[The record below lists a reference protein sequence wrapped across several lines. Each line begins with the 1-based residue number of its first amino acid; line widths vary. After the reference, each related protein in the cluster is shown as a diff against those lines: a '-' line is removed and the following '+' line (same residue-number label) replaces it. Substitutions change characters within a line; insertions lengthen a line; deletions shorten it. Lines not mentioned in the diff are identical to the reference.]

1 MLVKAQDNEIL
12 EYPYSLEKFR
22 ADNPTIS
29 FPKEISSDTLASNG
43 VFSVGYQPAPDYDPT
58 THKVVVSSQ
67 PSLVEGLW
75 KLTKTVVAMTE
86 IEISDYNNKKAAEA
100 RRIRDQK
107 LSATDWCA
115 LSDVTMSSEMT
126 TYRQALRDIPQQAGF
141 PHSITW
147 PTKPQ

>member
-1 MLVKAQDNEIL
+1 MLVKVVDDQVD
-12 EYPYSLEKFR
+12 EYPYSVEKFR
-22 ADNPTIS
+22 ADNSTVS
-29 FPKEISSDTLASNG
+29 FPNEISSNTLAMHG
-43 VFSVGYQPAPDYDPT
+43 VFSVGYQPAPEHDPA

-86 IEISDYNNKKAAEA
+86 DEVSSYETKKAAEA
-100 RRIRDQK
+100 RRLRNDK

-115 LSDVTMSSEMT
+115 LSDVTMSPEMT

-147 PTKPQ
+147 PTKP

>member
-1 MLVKAQDNEIL
+1 MLVKIVDDQVD
-12 EYPYSLEKFR
+12 EYPYSIKKFR

-29 FPKEISSDTLASNG
+29 FPEEISSNTLATYG
-43 VFSVGYQPAPDYDPT
+43 VFSAGYEATPSYNPA

-86 IEISDYNNKKAAEA
+86 DEISAYETKKAAEA
-100 RRIRDQK
+100 RRTRDDK

-115 LSDVTMSSEMT
+115 LSDVTMSSEMA
-126 TYRQALRDIPQQAGF
+126 TYRQALRDVPQQAGF
-141 PHSITW
+141 PHNITW
-147 PTKPQ
+147 PTEP